1 VSLALFVICCILTP
15 FNLYRT
21 LSFAMDGEPS
31 LAVLSALVTAAMLV
45 VMYLLA
51 PSKDESWL

>member
-1 VSLALFVICCILTP
+1 MSLALFVICCILTP

-21 LSFAMDGEPS
+21 LSFS
-31 LAVLSALVTAAMLV
+31 LAGEWSLVVVNSLLTVAMLV

-51 PSKDESWL
+51 PVRGEEWR